1 MKYNNFLTK
10 QEKHT
15 MKEFIDFIKSI
26 ATTAI
31 ALAVVLAAG
40 YNFVDEQLN
49 EKIRLV
55 SSSVVQETFTMIKV
69 EDAVFQLE
77 KENDKYV
84 RGEYNLIRKQNL
96 EVILKYQDE
105 IIEQYPS
112 KRAKLRWAASYYDN
126 KFVVNSTAS
135 GIYTA
140 SKKEKRKNQDETSDE
155 IITDIAAA

>member
-1 MKYNNFLTK
+1 
-10 QEKHT
+10 
-15 MKEFIDFIKSI
+15 MKEFIDFVKSI

-55 SSSVVQETFTMIKV
+55 SSSVVQETFNMIKI

-84 RGEYNLIRKQNL
+84 RGEFNLIRKQNL
-96 EVILKYQDE
+96 EMILKYQDE
-105 IIEQYPS
+105 IEDKYPS

-126 KFVVNSTAS
+126 KFVVNNTAS
-135 GIYTA
+135 EAYTA
-140 SKKEKRKNQDETSDE
+140 SKKSKRKRKNQDETSDE